1 MTNLAPVRPRWNW
14 FLAPVLALALM
25 AVSGAADAKT
35 APDSFADLAQELLP
49 SVVNISTTQVIE
61 GRAGMKLP
69 KLPPGSPFEDFF
81 KEFFDHNQPEKRSRR
96 ATSLGSGFI
105 VGAEGYVVTN
115 NHVIQDAEEITVI
128 LHDNTRLNSAIPIPP
143 GSAIG

>member
-1 MTNLAPVRPRWNW
+1 MTNLAPVMAPVRPRWNW

-61 GRAGMKLP
+61 GRGVLPHRPLEWNPSDLAKGEDTFIKEAVAYLKGHAPAG
-69 KLPPGSPFEDFF
+69 
-81 KEFFDHNQPEKRSRR
+81 R
-96 ATSLGSGFI
+96 
-105 VGAEGYVVTN
+105 
-115 NHVIQDAEEITVI
+115 
-128 LHDNTRLNSAIPIPP
+128 
-143 GSAIG
+143 